1 MLYSKIMV
9 PYDGSDHA
17 KEAVRYAKELAA
29 LNPEATVDVI
39 QALSVGAMDFQATY
53 SDGVYYGQ
61 IDYEQYKQLLDA
73 TVAAAKKAMKDSLG
87 DSLDELGERA
97 TVEVVPGN
105 TLAAVLADY
114 AKHHDIDLIVM
125 GRRGLGA
132 IRGMLGSVSY
142 SLLRETDIPVLTVK

>member
-39 QALSVGAMDFQATY
+39 QALSVGAMDFH

-105 TLAAVLADY
+105 ALAAVLADY
-114 AKHHDIDLIVM
+114 AKHHDVDLIVM

>member
-1 MLYSKIMV
+1 
-9 PYDGSDHA
+9 
-17 KEAVRYAKELAA
+17 
-29 LNPEATVDVI
+29 
-39 QALSVGAMDFQATY
+39 
-53 SDGVYYGQ
+53 
-61 IDYEQYKQLLDA
+61 
-73 TVAAAKKAMKDSLG
+73 MKDSLG

-105 TLAAVLADY
+105 ALAAVLADY
-114 AKHHDIDLIVM
+114 AKHHDVDLIVM

>member
-17 KEAVRYAKELAA
+17 KEALRYAKELMA
-29 LNPEATVDVI
+29 LNPQATLHVV
-39 QALSVGAMDFQATY
+39 QALPVGAMDFNGTY
-53 SDGVYYGQ
+53 ADGIYYGQ
-61 IDYEQYKQLLDA
+61 VDYEQYKLVLDA
-73 TVAAAKKAMKDSLG
+73 TVSASKNAMADSLG

-97 TVEVVPGN
+97 VTQVVPGN
-105 TLAAVLADY
+105 TAPAVLADY
-114 AKHHDIDLIVM
+114 AKRHDIDLIVM

-142 SLLRETDIPVLTVK
+142 SLLRETEIPVLTVK